1 MAYLNRNASDAVLP
15 VRIGLIGSG
24 WMGAFHAE
32 SIARRVP
39 GAVLAAIADPNLESA
54 GALAGAL
61 GTTKVTADAADL
73 LADPAIDAVVI
84 ASPARFHSS
93 LIGQA
98 AAAGK
103 HVFCEKPAG
112 QGLEE
117 LDAALDAVDAAG
129 VHFQIGFNRRYA
141 ADFQAA
147 KKDLAAGI
155 VGQPQLLRSL
165 TRDPGTGSIGHAAR
179 IPAWTIFLETLIHD
193 FDTLNWF
200 NEGAEPVEVYAVA
213 DALVE
218 PGLRD
223 QGFLD
228 TAVVTI
234 RYSNGAIAV
243 AEANFSALYGY
254 DIRGEVFGSKGMV
267 QAGRATETAARR
279 FTAEGMSADTPRLN
293 VELFR
298 QAYTDE
304 LVDFADAVR
313 ARRDGTAA
321 GVEALHSH
329 SGSQR
334 RPART
339 GRGAGLHRV
348 RQAGDPGNGQHSGR
362 QRERGPLMRLAVCA
376 EMVFT
381 DLPFT
386 ERVRR
391 LHEAGFDVELWDS
404 RPKDIGALKATGAVF
419 SSMTGYSSG
428 SLVDPDTA
436 DEVVRTAESL
446 IPTALELG
454 VSRLVV
460 HPAELVDGHAAR
472 PVYRSSGHMWATGA
486 RTLERLGKLGEKYGV
501 TFCLENLNTI
511 RDHPGIPLARAKDTL
526 ALVQAA
532 GHPNARL
539 MLDLYHA
546 QMGEGNLVELV
557 RTALPYLGE
566 IQVADVPGRCEPG
579 TGEINYAAVARALAD
594 AGYEGT
600 VGMEAWASGDS
611 YAALEAFRAAFT
623 VPAPNMRVEV

>member
-1 MAYLNRNASDAVLP
+1 MAYLNRNPSDVALP

-54 GALAGAL
+54 EALAGAL

-73 LADPAIDAVVI
+73 LADPEIDGVVI
-84 ASPARFHSS
+84 ASPARFHSA

-117 LDAALDAVDAAG
+117 LDAALAAVEAAG

-155 VGQPQLLRSL
+155 AGEPQLLRSL

-279 FTAEGMSADTPRLN
+279 YTAEGMSADTPRLN

-313 ARRDGTAA
+313 AQRDGRRDGR
-321 GVEALHSH
+321 S
-329 SGSQR
+329 
-334 RPART
+334 
-339 GRGAGLHRV
+339 
-348 RQAGDPGNGQHSGR
+348 D
-362 QRERGPLMRLAVCA
+362 
-376 EMVFT
+376 
-381 DLPFT
+381 
-386 ERVRR
+386 
-391 LHEAGFDVELWDS
+391 
-404 RPKDIGALKATGAVF
+404 
-419 SSMTGYSSG
+419 
-428 SLVDPDTA
+428 DTA
-436 DEVVRTAESL
+436 PGPKPFSL
-446 IPTALELG
+446 TPGAN
-454 VSRLVV
+454 
-460 HPAELVDGHAAR
+460 DAR
-472 PVYRSSGHMWATGA
+472 
-486 RTLERLGKLGEKYGV
+486 
-501 TFCLENLNTI
+501 
-511 RDHPGIPLARAKDTL
+511 
-526 ALVQAA
+526 
-532 GHPNARL
+532 
-539 MLDLYHA
+539 
-546 QMGEGNLVELV
+546 
-557 RTALPYLGE
+557 
-566 IQVADVPGRCEPG
+566 
-579 TGEINYAAVARALAD
+579 RALAM
-594 AGYEGT
+594 ALACIESVKQGT
-600 VGMEAWASGDS
+600 PVAVKE
-611 YAALEAFRAAFT
+611 RA
-623 VPAPNMRVEV
+623 VL

>member
-1 MAYLNRNASDAVLP
+1 M
-15 VRIGLIGSG
+15 RIGLIGSG

-73 LADPAIDAVVI
+73 LADPEIDAVVI

-112 QGLEE
+112 LGLEE
-117 LDAALDAVDAAG
+117 LDAALAAVDAAG

-155 VGQPQLLRSL
+155 AGQPQLLRSL

-254 DIRGEVFGSKGMV
+254 DIRGEVFGSKRHGPGRPRHRNRRPPV
-267 QAGRATETAARR
+267 HRRGDVRRHPTAERRALPAGLHGRARGLRR
-279 FTAEGMSADTPRLN
+279 R
-293 VELFR
+293 
-298 QAYTDE
+298 
-304 LVDFADAVR
+304 R
-313 ARRDGTAA
+313 A
-321 GVEALHSH
+321 
-329 SGSQR
+329 
-334 RPART
+334 RPARRPRDVQRRRRSPSLSRREPMT
-339 GRGAGLHRV
+339 PGAHWPWRWPASS
-348 RQAGDPGNGQHSGR
+348 RSSRATPGGR
-362 QRERGPLMRLAVCA
+362 QRERRSSDAA
-376 EMVFT
+376 
-381 DLPFT
+381 
-386 ERVRR
+386 RR
-391 LHEAGFDVELWDS
+391 L
-404 RPKDIGALKATGAVF
+404 R
-419 SSMTGYSSG
+419 
-428 SLVDPDTA
+428 
-436 DEVVRTAESL
+436 
-446 IPTALELG
+446 
-454 VSRLVV
+454 
-460 HPAELVDGHAAR
+460 
-472 PVYRSSGHMWATGA
+472 
-486 RTLERLGKLGEKYGV
+486 
-501 TFCLENLNTI
+501 
-511 RDHPGIPLARAKDTL
+511 
-526 ALVQAA
+526 
-532 GHPNARL
+532 
-539 MLDLYHA
+539 
-546 QMGEGNLVELV
+546 
-557 RTALPYLGE
+557 
-566 IQVADVPGRCEPG
+566 
-579 TGEINYAAVARALAD
+579 
-594 AGYEGT
+594 
-600 VGMEAWASGDS
+600 
-611 YAALEAFRAAFT
+611 
-623 VPAPNMRVEV
+623 